1 MNSPING
8 RFCQNTKSQNKGLGQ
23 LIHKIL
29 QAENT
34 ISILLLKS
42 VDKEMAQ
49 KQIQAYK

>member
-1 MNSPING
+1 MDSPNNG
-8 RFCQNTKSQNKGLGQ
+8 RFFRNTKSQNKGLGQ

-29 QAENT
+29 QAGNT
-34 ISILLLKS
+34 TSILLLKS